1 MVTQKTGVKKRSEGM
16 LTSKERL
23 LRSLVN
29 DDVLLYNLG
38 KMSQNTGSVCC
49 FQTSIYLQ
57 Y

>member
-16 LTSKERL
+16 LTSKECL

-29 DDVLLYNLG
+29 DDVLLYNLS